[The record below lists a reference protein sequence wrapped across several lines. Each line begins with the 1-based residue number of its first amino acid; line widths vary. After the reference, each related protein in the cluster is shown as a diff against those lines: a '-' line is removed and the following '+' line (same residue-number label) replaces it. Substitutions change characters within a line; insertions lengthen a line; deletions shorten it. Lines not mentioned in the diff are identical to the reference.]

1 MKIVDDVMDEKLL
14 DKKIEIAKINKVRN
28 LKLQA
33 MRDCIVK
40 KVGVLGK
47 WKSLFQMVLELLLNN
62 NMDYAFMIIQ
72 LMHIYIYVKKI
83 SLYRI

>member
-40 KVGVLGK
+40 KK
-47 WKSLFQMVLELLLNN
+47 
-62 NMDYAFMIIQ
+62 
-72 LMHIYIYVKKI
+72 
-83 SLYRI
+83 